1 MFWIIVSIVLL
12 WIVAAGVYISETNR
26 NKRIRG
32 QMENDILFDNSD
44 EPLSP
49 RRQADKARRK
59 TKNPLLLG

>member
-32 QMENDILFDNSD
+32 QMESDILFDD
-44 EPLSP
+44 
-49 RRQADKARRK
+49 
-59 TKNPLLLG
+59 